1 MATTPFKG
9 ANTAQFYVAETTPG
23 VTPTN
28 PVWSPLRN
36 TGGVPAVTRDALT
49 SNELDGSR
57 ETTSIRTGNK
67 QVSGEYAI
75 ELSSRSQDDFLAGA
89 MTSTWQA
96 GVKITGAAITVAPA
110 GKTFTRAAGNFI
122 TDGVEVG
129 DLIAFTDL
137 TGDNAKPFIVT
148 AVSALVVTGAG
159 IQHTLT
165 AEKVTTDAKTGDKL
179 ETGNAKTGDKLE
191 TGNACKTFSIL
202 TWFKGRCGN
211 PDAYMLTK
219 GVEIS
224 GFTVE
229 QAVNAMVTGSFPFIG
244 LSQEILTAPPS
255 DSDFSQ
261 VTFTDEPFSSVDV
274 SVFDGST
281 PLRCDTLTITNDN
294 GASAQFEL
302 GNSSVAFVERGR
314 AANTFSI
321 SGKLYDMA
329 MIQKFINEQQVEI
342 NSILAGVNGAMSFSL
357 KRAELTAVTPEIGG
371 PESITQSIEG
381 QATGNQYQ
389 SSIVIQRITYA

>member
-9 ANTAQFYVAETTPG
+9 ANTAQFYVAEVTPG
-23 VTPTN
+23 VTPSN

-89 MTSTWQA
+89 MTSTWQE
-96 GVKITGAAITVAPA
+96 GVTLSAVGITVDPVA
-110 GKTFTRAAGNFI
+110 KTFTRATGSFI

-129 DLIAFTDL
+129 DLLYFDAL
-137 TGDNAKPFIVT
+137 TGDNSKPFIVT
-148 AVSALVVTGAG
+148 AVTATVVTGAG
-159 IQHTLT
+159 IRHTLT
-165 AEKVTTDAKTGDKL
+165 LEGPIETDG
-179 ETGNAKTGDKLE
+179 KTGDKLE

-202 TWFKGRCGN
+202 TWFKGQCGN

-224 GFTVE
+224 GFTIE

-255 DSDFSQ
+255 GSDFSQ

-357 KRAELTAVTPEIGG
+357 KRAELTSVTPEIGG

-389 SSIVIQRITYA
+389 SSIVIQRISYV

>member
-9 ANTAQFYVAETTPG
+9 ANTAQFYVAEVTPG
-23 VTPTN
+23 VTPAN

-89 MTSTWQA
+89 MTSTWQD
-96 GVKITGAAITVAPA
+96 GVTLSAVGITVDPVA
-110 GKTFTRAAGNFI
+110 KTFTRGTGSFI

-129 DLIAFTDL
+129 DLLYFDAL
-137 TGDNAKPFIVT
+137 TGDNSKPFIVT
-148 AVSALVVTGAG
+148 AVTATVVTGAG

-165 AEKVTTDAKTGDKL
+165 AEGPIETDG
-179 ETGNAKTGDKLE
+179 KTGDKLE

-202 TWFKGRCGN
+202 TWFKGQCGN

-224 GFTVE
+224 GFTIE

-244 LSQEILTAPPS
+244 LSQEILSAPPAG
-255 DSDFSQ
+255 SDFSQ

-357 KRAELTAVTPEIGG
+357 KRAELTAVTPEISG

>member
-9 ANTAQFYVAETTPG
+9 ANTAQFYVAEVTPG
-23 VTPTN
+23 VTPTK

-36 TGGVPAVTRDALT
+36 TGGVPAITRDTLT

-75 ELSSRSQDDFLAGA
+75 ELSSKSQDDWLAGA
-89 MTSTWQA
+89 LGSTWQS
-96 GVKITGAAITVAPA
+96 GVSLSSLSITVAPA
-110 GKTFTRAAGNFI
+110 GKTFTRATGSFI
-122 TDGVEVG
+122 TDGVGVG

-148 AVSALVVTGAG
+148 AVTATVVTGAG

-165 AEKVTTDAKTGDKL
+165 TETKTSKAKTGDTL
-179 ETGNAKTGDKLE
+179 ETGNT
-191 TGNACKTFSIL
+191 CKTFSIL
-202 TWFKGRCGN
+202 TWYKGQCGGTG
-211 PDAYMLTK
+211 AYTLTK
-219 GVEIS
+219 GVEVS
-224 GFTVE
+224 GFTIE

-244 LSQEILTAPPS
+244 RSQEILTTPPTGS
-255 DSDFSQ
+255 NFSS
-261 VTFTDEPFSSVDV
+261 VTFGDEPFSSVDV
-274 SVFDGST
+274 SVFNGST
-281 PLRCDTLTITNDN
+281 PLRCDSLTITNDN
-294 GASAQFEL
+294 SASAQFEL
-302 GNSSVAFVERGR
+302 GNTNVAFVERSR